1 MGGTVCG
8 NRGGNLSR
16 ICFRVLNKFRPG
28 IVGSIRPADYCLT
41 AHVSRN
47 AYHPEAIL
55 GIVINGS
62 RQVFADHGT
71 VLEQQGAAVRL
82 CRTQILVAYGLIIIV
97 YSSEIA
103 IGGGLKIILDI
114 SGINIRYTA
123 CLGRNQKLDS
133 AVGPCAGTSLCRRS
147 RICFG
152 FCRSCCFLRRCS
164 CGGAVCRRTAG

>member
-1 MGGTVCG
+1 MPEKTNKGRQGQAQAAAFYYAQGEIPCLVAH
-8 NRGGNLSR
+8 R
-16 ICFRVLNKFRPG
+16 ILMP
-28 IVGSIRPADYCLT
+28 RPAATSLKD
-41 AHVSRN
+41 AMVSSKCFW
-47 AYHPEAIL
+47 A
-55 GIVINGS
+55 S
-62 RQVFADHGT
+62 ST
-71 VLEQQGAAVRL
+71 VRYMAVP
-82 CRTQILVAYGLIIIV
+82 TQILVAYGLIIIV

-123 CLGRNQKLDS
+123 SLGRNQKLDS